1 MEAELDQNLAET
13 CDNVESPQSSPTET
27 RKHGSHSTDA
37 MKYIYN
43 GDNGIYQLAEQEHR
57 RSIMRGYHGTRNASL
72 DSSPLLDL
80 DNKLRSPGSRSVS
93 RSASQDSVGSVHS
106 DISHDRTRT
115 HNVLAKSSK
124 LLQDRQN
131 VNNLDKRQ
139 GQRYNSDGQR
149 SPEDRNGRNGN
160 SRIVQVMQE
169 VAVHCGIEGNQTE
182 RVRNT
187 TSSEHARNSHLRETQ
202 SAENTPPSMRRTHPK
217 TAPHDPRK
225 IPVYKGGHS
234 AMQFANIAQRMENL
248 HLSESE
254 PIQDEPINYSMK
266 YSDTKPQPNGR
277 PPVPKVGNYINSDF
291 PQQPKQAKQATK
303 STPGPAKK
311 PCVSHPAQQ
320 SPFSGELS
328 NVHLDMPQFSP
339 G

>member
-1 MEAELDQNLAET
+1 MFSLPSQVRKQRAMEAELDQNLAET

-27 RKHGSHSTDA
+27 RKHVSHNGDGL
-37 MKYIYN
+37 KYIYN

-131 VNNLDKRQ
+131 VNVDKRRD
-139 GQRYNSDGQR
+139 GIQRYNSDGQR

-169 VAVHCGIEGNQTE
+169 VAIHAGLENQTE
-182 RVRNT
+182 HVRNST
-187 TSSEHARNSHLRETQ
+187 EHVRNSHLRETQ

-225 IPVYKGGHS
+225 IPVYKAGHS
-234 AMQFANIAQRMENL
+234 AVQFANIAQRMENL

-266 YSDTKPQPNGR
+266 YSDTKPTPQPNGR
-277 PPVPKVGNYINSDF
+277 PPVPKVGNYINTDF
-291 PQQPKQAKQATK
+291 PQQPKQPKQATK
-303 STPGPAKK
+303 STPGPGATHM
-311 PCVSHPAQQ
+311 VS
-320 SPFSGELS
+320 
-328 NVHLDMPQFSP
+328 
-339 G
+339 